1 MRSRSRIQSF
11 KYALAGIRFL
21 FANEMNARI
30 HLLAAIIV
38 IALGFFLKIS
48 VTEWALVTLAI
59 TIVICAEA
67 LNTAIEKAVDLASP
81 QLQDLAKHSKD
92 VAAAGV
98 LIASIG
104 AVVVGVLI
112 FGPKLL

>member
-1 MRSRSRIQSF
+1 MRSTSRIQSF

-21 FANEMNARI
+21 FTNEMNARI
-30 HLLAAIIV
+30 HLIAATLV
-38 IALGFFLKIS
+38 IALGAFLKIS
-48 VTEWALVTLAI
+48 ISEWTLITLAI

-81 QLQDLAKHSKD
+81 ELHDLAKHSKD

-98 LIASIG
+98 LLASIG
-104 AVVVGVLI
+104 AVVIGLLI